1 VAKRT
6 QNWRWVDWVYVFTIA
21 SHLLY
26 IGIAL
31 EEMLNHPDQNAGL
44 AFTMV
49 QVVGGLVIATL
60 PIILERFMRYRF
72 PEILYAVYLV
82 FIYCSILLGTGLH
95 FYSQIYYWDKFLHI
109 LSAGLLAGLGYTIFS
124 ALISSHLRQTISPLL
139 MSIFAATFGSTIGV
153 FWEFYEFTGDRLLG
167 LNMQR
172 FMANGHLLRG
182 QAALVD
188 TMGDLLAD
196 VVGSILIAIIGYFCI
211 KHNREWLNKLTFTK
225 K

>member
-1 VAKRT
+1 MAKRT

-31 EEMLNHPDQNAGL
+31 EEMLNYPDQNAGL

-109 LSAGLLAGLGYTIFS
+109 LSARFVGRLRLYDFFSLDFESFTPNYFTIIDEYLCRNIRQYNWCFLGI
-124 ALISSHLRQTISPLL
+124 LR
-139 MSIFAATFGSTIGV
+139 V
-153 FWEFYEFTGDRLLG
+153 HR
-167 LNMQR
+167 
-172 FMANGHLLRG
+172 
-182 QAALVD
+182 
-188 TMGDLLAD
+188 
-196 VVGSILIAIIGYFCI
+196 
-211 KHNREWLNKLTFTK
+211 
-225 K
+225 